1 MLHSPQNLS
10 KCTNTTKGSTS
21 ICWTIWP
28 GSKHFKDSLEK
39 IANLWGFK
47 NSWKKWLLRYFQ
59 IHWKIYEHLNSF
71 VSIGLQTLFF
81 IFDAYVWLQLYDHI
95 TYSTMLW
102 LCYFPTGFLSVSRTY
117 VWVFYSDDKHK
128 STIGNQVPQ
137 ERLNIAYQMSA
148 TEGQGEIKL
157 YRAGLGSCP
166 EQLTCW

>member
-21 ICWTIWP
+21 ICWMIWP
-28 GSKHFKDSLEK
+28 NSKHFKDSLEK
-39 IANLWGFK
+39 RANLWGFK

-81 IFDAYVWLQLYDHI
+81 ILNAYVWLQLYDYI

-102 LCYFPTGFLSVSRTY
+102 LCYFQLDSYLSVELMSQCFTVMISTSQQLEIRCHRKDSILPIRCQPQK
-117 VWVFYSDDKHK
+117 VKGKLNFIGLAWVLALR
-128 STIGNQVPQ
+128 N
-137 ERLNIAYQMSA
+137 
-148 TEGQGEIKL
+148 
-157 YRAGLGSCP
+157 
-166 EQLTCW
+166 